1 MSEKPASTV
10 DWFRLSIEGLVIV
23 VSILLAFALD
33 AWSDQREEAQTE
45 HEMLIALQ
53 SELQGAQEQLLL
65 NIDLHER
72 QADSTLKLALRMQSA
87 GAGATL
93 NVRDYDLGVFLT
105 SPPTT
110 LHLVSRAL
118 YFHPD
123 KPPYSVIHRSGPLW
137 NDGRLL

>member
-53 SELQGAQEQLLL
+53 SELQG
-65 NIDLHER
+65 
-72 QADSTLKLALRMQSA
+72 
-87 GAGATL
+87 
-93 NVRDYDLGVFLT
+93 
-105 SPPTT
+105 
-110 LHLVSRAL
+110 
-118 YFHPD
+118 
-123 KPPYSVIHRSGPLW
+123 
-137 NDGRLL
+137 GRNSCF